1 MTDAKITVI
10 IPVYKVEPYLRQC
23 LDSVINQT
31 YRNLEIIIIDDG
43 SPDNCG
49 IICDEYANMDS
60 RIQVIHKKNEGLCAA
75 RNDGIKRATGEW
87 ITFVDSDDWCELD
100 YYSELMKS
108 MGSQKPDIFFA
119 GGRIAELPN
128 GNKTGQNFSDAFRF
142 DDKEN
147 LEKLMIG
154 VIAPPV
160 LIGRTYGAP
169 WDKLYSRIFIE
180 ENGLWFDASSKAWE
194 DLWFNFQAFDKA
206 HVVSGCTYI
215 GYHYRVL
222 STSITGNFNSL
233 RPNINYDFV
242 CKLHDYARKY
252 GKSESIFMA
261 IHAKSL
267 ALIKNTLD
275 LYYLNP
281 NNKLCKK
288 EIDNEIQK
296 MKALP
301 FYREA
306 IREKH
311 NPFVTRKQQILKY
324 LLRMRSIW
332 LLKAAYKIEKKMGK

>member
-1 MTDAKITVI
+1 MDEKITVI
-10 IPVYKVEPYLRQC
+10 IPVYKVEPFLRQC
-23 LDSVINQT
+23 LDSVVNQT

-49 IICDEYANMDS
+49 IICDEYANKDT

-87 ITFVDSDDWCELD
+87 LTFVDSDDWCEVN

-108 MGSQKPDIFFA
+108 MGSQRPDIFFA
-119 GGRIAELPN
+119 GGRIAELPD
-128 GNKTGQNFSDAFRF
+128 GNKIGQNFSKAFSCN
-142 DDKEN
+142 DKED

-160 LIGRTYGAP
+160 SIGRTYGAP
-169 WDKLYSRIFIE
+169 WDKLYRRKFVEKS
-180 ENGLWFDASSKAWE
+180 GLLFDLSSKAWE

-222 STSITGNFNSL
+222 STSITGNFNSA

-242 CKLHDYARKY
+242 CKLQDYARKH
-252 GKSESIFMA
+252 GKSKSIIMA
-261 IHAKSL
+261 IHAKTL
-267 ALIKNTLD
+267 AVIKNTLD
-275 LYYLNP
+275 LYYFHP
-281 NNKLCKK
+281 NNKLSEQ
-288 EIDNEIQK
+288 EIEDGIQK
-296 MKALP
+296 VKSLP

-306 IREKH
+306 IMEGH
-311 NPFVTRKQQILKY
+311 NPFVTKKQQILKY

-332 LLKAAYKIEKKMGK
+332 LLRVAYKIEKKMGR